1 MRDKAMPYPLL
12 LPGELRKRIRDTARC
27 VSLSQADLM
36 RQSMEL
42 GIPLLLERLAKRS
55 GRVTNA
61 QPLPKGVLAR
71 AYRLEEAGWQRVE
84 AAAVRNAP
92 LPALKNETL

>member
-1 MRDKAMPYPLL
+1 MNDKAMPYPLL
-12 LPGELRKRIRDTARC
+12 LPRGLRERIRDAARR

-42 GIPLLLERLAKRS
+42 GMPLLLERLSKRS
-55 GRVTNA
+55 GRVTNVE
-61 QPLPKGVLAR
+61 PLPKGALTR
-71 AYRLEEAGWQRVE
+71 ASLQEEARWQKVE

-92 LPALKNETL
+92 PPRLDE